1 MTEPAITPELVA
13 KHNLTP
19 EEYAHAKE
27 ILGGREPS
35 YTELGIFSVMWSE
48 HCSYKN
54 TRPLLKTFP
63 TKSPKI
69 LVGAGEENAGIIDIG
84 DGLAI
89 AFKIESHNHPS
100 AVEPFQGAA
109 TGVGG
114 IVRDIFTMGARPVCA
129 VNSLRFGP
137 ITKEIIP
144 KNGKNKSIESVQITQ
159 AGKIHFGVEV
169 IILSEQQIA
178 ADVIAAV
185 PTHIAK
191 KYHVVPVSK
200 KKNSLTIAL
209 ADPSDF
215 ATIDNLTH
223 LLQSELEIK
232 TSSPEEIEAAIKKY
246 YSGNSETNGVQ
257 NQIANNRRLFA
268 EVVSGIAHYGNCFG
282 IPTIAGEVY
291 FDKSYEGNP
300 LVNAFCLGVLRHEQ
314 IARGAAKGIG
324 NPVFYVGPAT
334 GRDGLAGAA
343 FASKDLTEESAEQQ
357 RGAVQ
362 VGDPFMEK
370 LVCEACLELLAT
382 GCVAGIQDMGAAG
395 LTCSTCETAARAGT
409 GIEIELDKVPQR
421 APNMTSYEIMLSE
434 SQERMLI
441 IVHKG
446 REAEVKRIFDKWDLP
461 WAEVGFV
468 TDTGRMVVRHGG
480 KIVADIPAK
489 KIADES
495 PVYQRESSEPEY
507 LKAVRAF
514 RLDGIPDTKTPADD
528 LKKLLAW
535 PSIASKNWVYRQY
548 DHQVRDG
555 SVVLPGSDAAVI
567 RIKSDSL
574 PVMGGTGDSPVAS
587 GNLPEAS
594 GRLVAGQ
601 NRPVACSTQIPEK
614 LIAMT
619 VDCNGVYVY
628 LDPYEGAKAVVT
640 EACRNLACSGA
651 VPLGAT
657 DNLNMANPHKPELFW
672 QMRESVRGLA
682 EACKFFNAPVT
693 GGNCSLYNQ
702 NPSGPIDPTPTV
714 AVVGIV
720 EKLEHVTT
728 QWFKDEGDAIIL
740 LGEIVDANDPIL
752 GLGGSAYLQVIHGKK
767 TGSPPR
773 CDLETA
779 KTLHTTLLGLIQSG
793 LVKSAHDC
801 SDGGLAVAL
810 AESCIS
816 QLIARETPRLIGAT
830 IDLSKVGQASSLS
843 EKETHRQ
850 DACATMRL
858 DAFLFG
864 ETQSR
869 VVISC
874 KPLDTV
880 KVVERAK
887 LMGVPAIQIGK
898 VGGDKLT
905 VKTTSGEFSAPL
917 IELHDAW
924 WNSIARAM
932 A

>member
-1 MTEPAITPELVA
+1 MSAIAITPDLVA
-13 KHNLTP
+13 QHQLTEP
-19 EEYAHAKE
+19 EYRKIVS
-27 ILGGREPS
+27 ILGREPS

-84 DGLAI
+84 DGIAI

-129 VNSLRFGP
+129 MNSLRFGELSNP
-137 ITKEIIP
+137 
-144 KNGKNKSIESVQITQ
+144 
-159 AGKIHFGVEV
+159 EV
-169 IILSEQQIA
+169 
-178 ADVIAAV
+178 
-185 PTHIAK
+185 
-191 KYHVVPVSK
+191 
-200 KKNSLTIAL
+200 
-209 ADPSDF
+209 
-215 ATIDNLTH
+215 
-223 LLQSELEIK
+223 
-232 TSSPEEIEAAIKKY
+232 
-246 YSGNSETNGVQ
+246 
-257 NQIANNRRLFA
+257 RRLFA
-268 EVVSGIAHYGNCFG
+268 GVVNGIAHYGNCFG

-314 IARGAAKGIG
+314 ITRGAAKGVG

-334 GRDGLAGAA
+334 GRDGLGGAA
-343 FASKDLTEESAEQQ
+343 FASQDLTEKSAEQQ

-382 GCVAGIQDMGAAG
+382 GAVAGMQDMGAAG
-395 LTCSTCETAARAGT
+395 LTCSTCEMAARAGT

-421 APNMTSYEIMLSE
+421 APNMSSYEIMLSE

-441 IVHKG
+441 VVHKG
-446 REAEVKRIFDKWDLP
+446 REEEVKRIFDKWDLP
-461 WAEVGFV
+461 WSEIGVI
-468 TDTGRMVVRHGG
+468 TNTGHMVVRHGG
-480 KIVADIPAK
+480 KLIVDIPAK

-495 PVYQRESSEPEY
+495 PVYHRDTQEPEY
-507 LKAVRAF
+507 LKEVRAF
-514 RLDGIPDTKTPADD
+514 RLDGITDTKNPADD

-574 PVMGGTGDSPVAS
+574 PVMSAELKAKVGDAKVS
-587 GNLPEAS
+587 
-594 GRLVAGQ
+594 
-601 NRPVACSTQIPEK
+601 EK

-619 VDCNGVYVY
+619 VDCNGSYVY
-628 LDPYEGAKAVVT
+628 LDPYEGGKAAVT

-651 VPLGAT
+651 IPLGAT

-672 QMRESVRGLA
+672 HMKESVRGLA
-682 EACKFFNAPVT
+682 EACKAFNAPVT

-728 QWFKDEGDAIIL
+728 QWFKDDGDAIIL
-740 LGEIVDANDPIL
+740 LGEIAGTKDPLL
-752 GLGGSAYLQVIHGKK
+752 GLGGSAYLQVVHGKK

-779 KTLHTTLLGLIQSG
+779 KTLHTTLIGLIQSG

-801 SDGGLAVAL
+801 SEGGLAVVL

-816 QLIARETPRLIGAT
+816 HLIARETPRLIGAT
-830 IDLSKVGQASSLS
+830 IDLSLVGRASSRADGQADDGSSVASL
-843 EKETHRQ
+843 H
-850 DACATMRL
+850 RL
-858 DAFLFG
+858 DALLFG

-869 VVISC
+869 VIISC
-874 KPLDTV
+874 KPLDAV

-905 VKTTSGEFSAPL
+905 VKTVNGEFSAPL
-917 IELHDAW
+917 AELHDAW

>member
-1 MTEPAITPELVA
+1 MTEPAIIPELVA

-19 EEYAHAKE
+19 EEYAHAVE
-27 ILGGREPS
+27 ILGRTPS

-54 TRPLLKTFP
+54 TKPLLKTFP

-84 DGLAI
+84 DGIAI

-100 AVEPFQGAA
+100 AVEPFQGAT

-137 ITKEIIP
+137 ICSGGLRPPTDGEERRSQSAATDAKE
-144 KNGKNKSIESVQITQ
+144 E
-159 AGKIHFGVEV
+159 A
-169 IILSEQQIA
+169 
-178 ADVIAAV
+178 
-185 PTHIAK
+185 
-191 KYHVVPVSK
+191 
-200 KKNSLTIAL
+200 
-209 ADPSDF
+209 
-215 ATIDNLTH
+215 
-223 LLQSELEIK
+223 ELK
-232 TSSPEEIEAAIKKY
+232 
-246 YSGNSETNGVQ
+246 
-257 NQIANNRRLFA
+257 NNRRLFA
-268 EVVSGIAHYGNCFG
+268 GVVSGIAHYGNCFG
-282 IPTIAGEVY
+282 IPTVAGEVY
-291 FDKSYEGNP
+291 FDKTYQGNP

-314 IARGAAKGIG
+314 ITRGAAKGVG

-343 FASKDLTEESAEQQ
+343 FASQDLTEESAEQQ

-382 GCVAGIQDMGAAG
+382 GAVAGMQDMGAAG
-395 LTCSTCETAARAGT
+395 LTCSTCEMAARAGT

-421 APNMTSYEIMLSE
+421 APNMSSYEIMLSE

-441 IVHKG
+441 VVHKG
-446 REAEVKRIFDKWDLP
+446 REEEVKRIFDKWDLP
-461 WAEVGFV
+461 WAEIGII
-468 TDTGRMVVRHGG
+468 TDTGHMKVRHGG
-480 KIVADIPAK
+480 KLVVDIPAK

-495 PVYQRESSEPEY
+495 PVYQREAKEPAYIAEV
-507 LKAVRAF
+507 KAF
-514 RLDGIPDTKTPADD
+514 RLDGIADTTAPADV
-528 LKKLLAW
+528 LKKLLAF

-567 RIKSDSL
+567 RIKTDSL
-574 PVMGGTGDSPVAS
+574 PVMSAELAAKVGDPTVS
-587 GNLPEAS
+587 
-594 GRLVAGQ
+594 
-601 NRPVACSTQIPEK
+601 EK

-619 VDCNGVYVY
+619 VDCNGGYVY
-628 LDPYEGAKAVVT
+628 LDPYEGAKAVVA

-651 VPLGAT
+651 LPLGAT
-657 DNLNMANPHKPELFW
+657 DNLNMPSPAKPELFW
-672 QMRESVRGLA
+672 QISESVRGLA
-682 EACKFFNAPVT
+682 EGCKAFNAPVT

-702 NPSGPIDPTPTV
+702 SPAGPIDPTPTIS
-714 AVVGIV
+714 VVGLID
-720 EKLEHVTT
+720 KPEHVTT

-740 LGEIVDANDPIL
+740 LGDAVEATPL
-752 GLGGSAYLQVIHGKK
+752 QGLGGSAYLQVVHGKK
-767 TGSPPR
+767 AGSPPR
-773 CDLETA
+773 CDLEVA

-801 SDGGLAVAL
+801 SEGGLAVAL
-810 AESCIS
+810 AESCLS
-816 QLIARETPRLIGAT
+816 QLIARDTPRLIGAT
-830 IDLSKVGQASSLS
+830 IDLSAVAAVCDRRENGADTAPLQV
-843 EKETHRQ
+843 
-850 DACATMRL
+850 RL
-858 DAFLFG
+858 DALLFG

-874 KPLDTV
+874 KALDAV

-887 LMGVPAIQIGK
+887 LMGVPAVQIGK

-905 VKTTSGEFSAPL
+905 VKTAAGEFTAPL
-917 IELHDAW
+917 TELHDAW

>member
-1 MTEPAITPELVA
+1 MTEPTITPELVA

-19 EEYAHAKE
+19 EEYAHAVE
-27 ILGGREPS
+27 ILGRTPS

-63 TKSPKI
+63 TKSRKI

-114 IVRDIFTMGARPVCA
+114 IVRDIFTMGARPICS

-137 ITKEIIP
+137 IV
-144 KNGKNKSIESVQITQ
+144 NDV
-159 AGKIHFGVEV
+159 
-169 IILSEQQIA
+169 A
-178 ADVIAAV
+178 ADVSPLTSNSGKDQSRLTSAA
-185 PTHIAK
+185 TNEDAD
-191 KYHVVPVSK
+191 S
-200 KKNSLTIAL
+200 AL
-209 ADPSDF
+209 
-215 ATIDNLTH
+215 
-223 LLQSELEIK
+223 K
-232 TSSPEEIEAAIKKY
+232 
-246 YSGNSETNGVQ
+246 
-257 NQIANNRRLFA
+257 NNRRLFA
-268 EVVSGIAHYGNCFG
+268 GVVAGIAHYGNCFG

-300 LVNAFCLGVLRHEQ
+300 LVNAFCLGVLRHNQ

-343 FASKDLTEESAEQQ
+343 FASQDLTEESAEKQ

-382 GCVAGIQDMGAAG
+382 GAVAGIQDMGAAG

-421 APNMTSYEIMLSE
+421 APNMTSYDLMLSE

-446 REAEVKRIFDKWDLP
+446 REEEVKRIFDKWDLP
-461 WAEVGFV
+461 WSEIGMV
-468 TDTGRMVVRHGG
+468 TDTGRMVVKHHGQV
-480 KIVADIPAK
+480 VADIPAK

-495 PVYQRESSEPEY
+495 PVYQRDSKEPEY

-514 RLDGIPDTKTPADD
+514 RLDGIPDSKDPAAE

-535 PSIASKNWVYRQY
+535 PTIASKNWVYRQY
-548 DHQVRDG
+548 DHMVRDG
-555 SVVLPGSDAAVI
+555 SVVCPGSDAAVL
-567 RIKSDSL
+567 RIKADSL
-574 PVMGGTGDSPVAS
+574 PDVGRASSLSQTSNKNGDRQDPC
-587 GNLPEAS
+587 P
-594 GRLVAGQ
+594 
-601 NRPVACSTQIPEK
+601 TK
-614 LIAMT
+614 LIALT
-619 VDCNGVYVY
+619 VDCNGAYVY
-628 LDPYEGAKAVVT
+628 LDPYEGAKAAMA

-651 VPLGAT
+651 VPLGTT
-657 DNLNMANPHKPELFW
+657 DNLNMASPLNPELFW
-672 QMRESVRGLA
+672 QMKESVRGLA
-682 EACKFFNAPVT
+682 DACKAFNAPVT

-702 NPSGPIDPTPTV
+702 SPAGPIDPTPTV
-714 AVVGIV
+714 AVVGII
-720 EKLEHVTT
+720 EKPEHVTT
-728 QWFKDEGDAIIL
+728 QWFKDEGDAIVL
-740 LGEIVDANDPIL
+740 LGDIVDKNDPLL
-752 GLGGSAYLQVIHGKK
+752 GLGGSAYLQVVHGQKN
-767 TGSPPR
+767 GAPPR
-773 CDLETA
+773 CDLEPA
-779 KTLHTTLLGLIQSG
+779 HTLHTTLLGLIQSG

-801 SDGGLAVAL
+801 SEGGLAVCL

-816 QLIARETPRLIGAT
+816 RLVARETPGLIGAQ
-830 IDLSKVGQASSLS
+830 IDLSKAEQASSLS
-843 EKETHRQ
+843 PSPQADPQGKEAGDRLE
-850 DACATMRL
+850 ACPTPRL
-858 DAFLFG
+858 DALLFG

-869 VVISC
+869 VVITC
-874 KPLDTV
+874 KPLDAV
-880 KVVERAK
+880 KVVERAR
-887 LMGVPAIQIGK
+887 LMGIPAVQIGK
-898 VGGDKLT
+898 VGGDKLA
-905 VKTTSGEFSAPL
+905 VKTAAGEFSVPVAA
-917 IELHDAW
+917 LHDVW

>member
-19 EEYAHAKE
+19 EEYAHAAE
-27 ILGGREPS
+27 ILGRTPS

-54 TRPLLKTFP
+54 TKPLLKTFP

-84 DGLAI
+84 DGIAI

-100 AVEPFQGAA
+100 AVEPFQGAT

-137 ITKEIIP
+137 ITSDV
-144 KNGKNKSIESVQITQ
+144 GDDVRSLKS
-159 AGKIHFGVEV
+159 
-169 IILSEQQIA
+169 
-178 ADVIAAV
+178 
-185 PTHIAK
+185 
-191 KYHVVPVSK
+191 
-200 KKNSLTIAL
+200 
-209 ADPSDF
+209 
-215 ATIDNLTH
+215 
-223 LLQSELEIK
+223 
-232 TSSPEEIEAAIKKY
+232 
-246 YSGNSETNGVQ
+246 NSESQSLVTSTPTNKDDAAQ
-257 NQIANNRRLFA
+257 LKNNRRLFA
-268 EVVSGIAHYGNCFG
+268 GVVSGIAHYGNCFG
-282 IPTIAGEVY
+282 IPTVAGEVY
-291 FDKSYEGNP
+291 FDKTYQGNP

-314 IARGAAKGIG
+314 ITRGAAKGVG

-343 FASKDLTEESAEQQ
+343 FASQDLTEESAEQQ

-382 GCVAGIQDMGAAG
+382 GCVAGMQDMGAAG
-395 LTCSTCETAARAGT
+395 LTCSTCEMAARAGT

-421 APNMTSYEIMLSE
+421 APNMSSYEIMLSE

-441 IVHKG
+441 VVHKG
-446 REAEVKRIFDKWDLP
+446 REEEVKRIFDKWDLP
-461 WAEVGFV
+461 WSEIGII
-468 TDTGRMVVRHGG
+468 TDTGHMKVRHGG
-480 KIVADIPAK
+480 KLVVDIPAR

-495 PVYQRESSEPEY
+495 PVYQRESIEPAYIKE
-507 LKAVRAF
+507 VRAF
-514 RLDGIPDTKTPADD
+514 RLDGIPDMTNATDAADA
-528 LKKLLAW
+528 LKRLLAW

-567 RIKSDSL
+567 RIKTDSL
-574 PVMGGTGDSPVAS
+574 PVMSAELAAKVGDPKVS
-587 GNLPEAS
+587 
-594 GRLVAGQ
+594 
-601 NRPVACSTQIPEK
+601 EK

-619 VDCNGVYVY
+619 VDCNGGYVY
-628 LDPYEGAKAVVT
+628 LDPYEGAKIAVA

-651 VPLGAT
+651 LPLGAT
-657 DNLNMANPHKPELFW
+657 DNLNMPSPLKPELFW
-672 QMRESVRGLA
+672 QIKESVRGLA
-682 EACKFFNAPVT
+682 EGCKAFNAPVT

-702 NPSGPIDPTPTV
+702 SPAGPIDPTPTIS
-714 AVVGIV
+714 VVGLI

-728 QWFKDEGDAIIL
+728 QWFKDESDAIIL
-740 LGEIVDANDPIL
+740 LGDAVDQADPIF

-767 TGSPPR
+767 NGSPPR
-773 CDLETA
+773 CDLEVA
-779 KTLHTTLLGLIQSG
+779 KTLHTTLIGLIQSG

-801 SDGGLAVAL
+801 SEGGLAVAL

-816 QLIARETPRLIGAT
+816 QLIARDTPRLIGAT
-830 IDLSKVGQASSLS
+830 VDLVGQASCLS
-843 EKETHRQ
+843 SAEGKHDRQ
-850 DACATMRL
+850 DACPTTRL
-858 DAFLFG
+858 DALLFG

-869 VVISC
+869 IVISC
-874 KPLDTV
+874 KPLDAV
-880 KVVERAK
+880 KVVERAR

-917 IELHDAW
+917 NELHDAW

>member
-1 MTEPAITPELVA
+1 MGCFPHQKSQLVFDLLVSRDEIAHPTPSFLKLDTLPMTEPAITPELVA

-19 EEYAHAKE
+19 EEFAHAKE
-27 ILGGREPS
+27 ILGGRTPS

-89 AFKIESHNHPS
+89 VFKIESHNHPS

-137 ITKEIIP
+137 IT
-144 KNGKNKSIESVQITQ
+144 ES
-159 AGKIHFGVEV
+159 
-169 IILSEQQIA
+169 
-178 ADVIAAV
+178 
-185 PTHIAK
+185 
-191 KYHVVPVSK
+191 
-200 KKNSLTIAL
+200 
-209 ADPSDF
+209 
-215 ATIDNLTH
+215 
-223 LLQSELEIK
+223 QSEIRNPKSEI
-232 TSSPEEIEAAIKKY
+232 
-246 YSGNSETNGVQ
+246 Q
-257 NQIANNRRLFA
+257 NNRRLFSG
-268 EVVSGIAHYGNCFG
+268 VVSGIAHYGNCFG

-334 GRDGLAGAA
+334 GRDGLAGAS
-343 FASKDLTEESAEQQ
+343 FASQDLTEESAEQQ

-382 GCVAGIQDMGAAG
+382 GAVAGIQDMGAAG

-495 PVYQRESSEPEY
+495 PVYQRESQEPEY

-514 RLDGIPDTKTPADD
+514 RLDGIADTKNPTAD

-548 DHQVRDG
+548 DHMVRDG
-555 SVVLPGSDAAVI
+555 SVVCPGSDAAVI
-567 RIKSDSL
+567 RIKNDSL
-574 PVMGGTGDSPVAS
+574 PGAS
-587 GNLPEAS
+587 NGK
-594 GRLVAGQ
+594 
-601 NRPVACSTQIPEK
+601 TMPEK

-672 QMRESVRGLA
+672 QMRESVRGVA
-682 EACKFFNAPVT
+682 EACKVFNAPVT

-714 AVVGIV
+714 VVVGII

-740 LGEIVDANDPIL
+740 LGEIADANDPLL
-752 GLGGSAYLQVIHGKK
+752 GLGGSAYLQVLHGKK
-767 TGSPPR
+767 IGTPPR

-816 QLIARETPRLIGAT
+816 QLVARETPRLIGAQ
-830 IDLSKVGQASSLS
+830 IDLSNFK
-843 EKETHRQ
+843 
-850 DACATMRL
+850 DIRL
-858 DAFLFG
+858 DALIFG

-869 VVISC
+869 IVITC
-874 KPLDTV
+874 KPLDAV

-887 LMGVPAIQIGK
+887 LMGVPAAQIGN
-898 VGGDKLT
+898 VGGKQLT
-905 VKTTSGEFSAPL
+905 IKTGAGEFSTPL
-917 IELHDAW
+917 TELHDSW

>member
-137 ITKEIIP
+137 IVENEMGSARAPRAAVDASSTA
-144 KNGKNKSIESVQITQ
+144 NGKADDGASSATRGGACAPQNENSQIQ
-159 AGKIHFGVEV
+159 
-169 IILSEQQIA
+169 
-178 ADVIAAV
+178 
-185 PTHIAK
+185 
-191 KYHVVPVSK
+191 
-200 KKNSLTIAL
+200 
-209 ADPSDF
+209 
-215 ATIDNLTH
+215 
-223 LLQSELEIK
+223 
-232 TSSPEEIEAAIKKY
+232 
-246 YSGNSETNGVQ
+246 
-257 NQIANNRRLFA
+257 NNRRLFA
-268 EVVSGIAHYGNCFG
+268 GVVNGIAHYGNCFG

-495 PVYQRESSEPEY
+495 PVYQRESREPEY
-507 LKAVRAF
+507 LKEIRAF
-514 RLDGIPDTKTPADD
+514 RLDGIADTKNPAED

-567 RIKSDSL
+567 RIKSDSI
-574 PVMGGTGDSPVAS
+574 PVMTTELKAKIGDATVS
-587 GNLPEAS
+587 
-594 GRLVAGQ
+594 
-601 NRPVACSTQIPEK
+601 EK

-714 AVVGIV
+714 AVVGLI
-720 EKLEHVTT
+720 EKPEHVTT

-740 LGEIVDANDPIL
+740 LGEIVDANDPIF

-773 CDLETA
+773 CVLETA
-779 KTLHTTLLGLIQSG
+779 KTLHTTLLGLIQSS

-830 IDLSKVGQASSLS
+830 IDLSSS
-843 EKETHRQ
+843 K
-850 DACATMRL
+850 DIRL
-858 DAFLFG
+858 DVLLFG
-864 ETQSR
+864 EAQSR
-869 VVISC
+869 IVISC
-874 KPLDTV
+874 NPLDAV

-887 LMGVPAIQIGK
+887 LMDVPAIQIGK
-898 VGGDKLT
+898 VGGDKLMM
-905 VKTTSGEFSAPL
+905 KTANGEFSAPL
-917 IELHDAW
+917 TELHDAW

>member
-19 EEYAHAKE
+19 EEFAHAKE

-137 ITKEIIP
+137 ITKV
-144 KNGKNKSIESVQITQ
+144 GD
-159 AGKIHFGVEV
+159 EV
-169 IILSEQQIA
+169 
-178 ADVIAAV
+178 
-185 PTHIAK
+185 T
-191 KYHVVPVSK
+191 
-200 KKNSLTIAL
+200 SLTSN
-209 ADPSDF
+209 P
-215 ATIDNLTH
+215 
-223 LLQSELEIK
+223 K
-232 TSSPEEIEAAIKKY
+232 TSQSLVTSTP
-246 YSGNSETNGVQ
+246 TNGEVDAQ
-257 NQIANNRRLFA
+257 LKNNRRLFA
-268 EVVSGIAHYGNCFG
+268 GVVSGIAHYGNCFG

-514 RLDGIPDTKTPADD
+514 RLDGIPDTKSPADD

-567 RIKSDSL
+567 RIKSDSI
-574 PVMGGTGDSPVAS
+574 PVMTAELKAKIGDEKVS
-587 GNLPEAS
+587 
-594 GRLVAGQ
+594 
-601 NRPVACSTQIPEK
+601 EK

-714 AVVGIV
+714 AVVGII
-720 EKLEHVTT
+720 EKPEFVTT

-740 LGEIVDANDPIL
+740 FGKIVDANDPIL
-752 GLGGSAYLQVIHGKK
+752 GLGGSAYLQVIHGEK

-779 KTLHTTLLGLIQSG
+779 KALHTTLLGLIQSG

-816 QLIARETPRLIGAT
+816 QLVARETPRLIGAQ
-830 IDLSKVGQASSLS
+830 IDLSNFKDV
-843 EKETHRQ
+843 
-850 DACATMRL
+850 RL
-858 DAFLFG
+858 DALLFG

-869 VVISC
+869 IVISC
-874 KPLDTV
+874 KPLDAV

-887 LMGVPAIQIGK
+887 LMGVPAVQIGK

-905 VKTTSGEFSAPL
+905 VKMANGEFSAPL
-917 IELHDAW
+917 TELHDAW
-924 WNSIARAM
+924 WNAIARAM

>member
-19 EEYAHAKE
+19 EEYKKVLE
-27 ILGGREPS
+27 ILGRAPS

-54 TRPLLKTFP
+54 TRPLHKTFP

-114 IVRDIFTMGARPVCA
+114 IIRDIFTMGARPVCA
-129 VNSLRFGP
+129 INSLRFGP
-137 ITKEIIP
+137 ITDD
-144 KNGKNKSIESVQITQ
+144 SQSLLT
-159 AGKIHFGVEV
+159 
-169 IILSEQQIA
+169 SA
-178 ADVIAAV
+178 ATKQDGQ
-185 PTHIAK
+185 
-191 KYHVVPVSK
+191 
-200 KKNSLTIAL
+200 SLV
-209 ADPSDF
+209 
-215 ATIDNLTH
+215 
-223 LLQSELEIK
+223 
-232 TSSPEEIEAAIKKY
+232 TSTP
-246 YSGNSETNGVQ
+246 TNGA
-257 NQIANNRRLFA
+257 QIANNQRLFA
-268 EVVSGIAHYGNCFG
+268 GVVSGIAHYGNCFG
-282 IPTIAGEVY
+282 IPTIAGEIY

-300 LVNAFCLGVLRHEQ
+300 LVNAFCLGVLRHSQ
-314 IARGAAKGIG
+314 IARGAARGIG
-324 NPVFYVGPAT
+324 NPVLYVGPAT

-382 GCVAGIQDMGAAG
+382 GAVAGIQDMGAAG

-421 APNMTSYEIMLSE
+421 APNMSSYEIMLSE

-446 REAEVKRIFDKWDLP
+446 REDEVKRIFDKWDLP
-461 WAEVGFV
+461 WAEIGFV
-468 TDTGRMVVRHGG
+468 TNTGHMVVKHHG
-480 KIVADIPAK
+480 KVVADIPAK

-495 PVYQRESSEPEY
+495 PVYQREAREPEY
-507 LKAVRAF
+507 LKETRAF
-514 RLDGIPDTKTPADD
+514 RLDKIADTTNPAED

-548 DHQVRDG
+548 DHMVRDG
-555 SVVLPGSDAAVI
+555 SVVCPGSDAAVI

-574 PVMGGTGDSPVAS
+574 PDADKGVA
-587 GNLPEAS
+587 PT
-594 GRLVAGQ
+594 V
-601 NRPVACSTQIPEK
+601 PEK
-614 LIAMT
+614 LIALT
-619 VDCNGVYVY
+619 VDCNGTYVY
-628 LDPYEGAKAVVT
+628 LDPYEGGKIAVT

-651 VPLGAT
+651 VPLGVT
-657 DNLNMANPHKPELFW
+657 DNLNFGNPFKPELFW
-672 QMRESVRGLA
+672 QLKESVRGVA
-682 EACKFFNAPVT
+682 EACRAFNAPVT

-702 NPSGPIDPTPTV
+702 SPAGPIDPTPTV
-714 AVVGIV
+714 AVVGLI
-720 EKLEHVTT
+720 EKPEYVIT
-728 QWFKDEGDAIIL
+728 QWFKDEGDAIVL
-740 LGEIVDANDPIL
+740 LGDIMDVTDPL
-752 GLGGSAYLQVIHGKK
+752 QGLGGSAWLQVIHGKK
-767 TGSPPR
+767 TGTPPR

-793 LVKSAHDC
+793 LIKSAHDC
-801 SDGGLAVAL
+801 SEGGLAVCI

-816 QLIARETPRLIGAT
+816 RLIARETPCLIGAT
-830 IDLSKVGQASSLS
+830 IDLSVAGQTSSLPQLKT
-843 EKETHRQ
+843 ENGDRP
-850 DACATMRL
+850 DASPAIRL
-858 DAFLFG
+858 DALLFG

-869 VVISC
+869 VVITC
-874 KPLDTV
+874 APLDAV

-887 LMGVPAIQIGK
+887 LMGVAAMQIGR
-898 VGGDKLT
+898 VGGDKLA
-905 VKTTSGEFSAPL
+905 VKTSAGEFSAPL
-917 IELHDAW
+917 AAFHDAW

-932 A
+932 G